1 MWFKYLLVQKYS
13 FCSEFSKFKGSM
25 AVVNSLTTQSG
36 VFALSQLG
44 SFGSVGFGHSTQD
57 FGVVPSP
64 QVTKIQQKI
73 NNMH

>member
-1 MWFKYLLVQKYS
+1 
-13 FCSEFSKFKGSM
+13 M